1 MTVSYTH
8 IIEYYLKLQAQDG
21 FNRIARY
28 HDAWEMYKSMGG
40 KLINFFKFNEE
51 DKNIKNKEW
60 YSKL

>member
-1 MTVSYTH
+1 MNVLYR
-8 IIEYYLKLQAQDG
+8 IIVDELNIRKGTD
-21 FNRIARY
+21 
-28 HDAWEMYKSMGG
+28 